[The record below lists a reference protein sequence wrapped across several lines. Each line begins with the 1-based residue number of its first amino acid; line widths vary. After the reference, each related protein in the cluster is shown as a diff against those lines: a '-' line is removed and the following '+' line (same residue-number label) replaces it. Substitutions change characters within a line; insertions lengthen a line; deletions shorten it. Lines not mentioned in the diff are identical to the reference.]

1 MSASNNANESLV
13 VTTNL
18 GDYYV
23 IPREALEQFYASAEA
38 RKQIDEA
45 AGAMVPGSFA
55 RLKAK
60 EASVVSSFASV
71 SRTTSLSWF
80 QNIQPACTEG
90 LTSSGATNEQDSLGL
105 AKEYALV

>member
-1 MSASNNANESLV
+1 MSASSNANESLV

-23 IPREALEQFYASAEA
+23 IPRESLEHYCASAEA

-45 AGAMVPGSFA
+45 ASAMVPGSFA
-55 RLKAK
+55 PLRAK

-71 SRTTSLSWF
+71 YRTTSLSWF
-80 QNIQPACTEG
+80 QHIQPAYTEG
-90 LTSSGATNEQDSLGL
+90 LTALGATNEQESLEP
-105 AKEYALV
+105 AREYALV